1 MKRIALIICALLV
14 SVQALAQGFGVIA
27 GLTSSKASVRDFD
40 TRTVGRYHLG
50 VTANLPVIGNL
61 SLQPEILYNRKGAT
75 VNGRESLPGSKVTMG
90 YIEAGVQLQLNLWEG
105 DTRLYGFL
113 EPFVGYGLNDKLSRG
128 DALARNR
135 WYSLHKPEGGFALG
149 AGIRLMD
156 HLQGSAKL
164 YWNLGPLYNAQ
175 GRIDWSDAK
184 AILVNDIASFFKD
197 GNNFNGM
204 SLSLT
209 YYF

>member
-1 MKRIALIICALLV
+1 MKRIALIVSALLV
-14 SVQALAQGFGVIA
+14 SFAAYSQGFGVVA
-27 GLTSSKASVRDFD
+27 GLTSSNASVRDFD
-40 TRTVGRYHLG
+40 TKTIGRYHIG
-50 VTANLPVIGNL
+50 VTANLPLVGSL

-75 VNGRESLPGSKVTMG
+75 VNDRESVPGAKVAMG
-90 YIEAGVQLQLNLWEG
+90 YLEIGAQMQLSLWDG

-113 EPFVGYGLNDKLSRG
+113 EPFVGYGLNDNLRRG
-128 DALARNR
+128 EAGVRNR

-149 AGIRLMD
+149 AGLQLFD
-156 HLQGSAKL
+156 HLQASAKV

-175 GRIDWSDAK
+175 GKIDWSDAK
-184 AILVNDIASFFKD
+184 ATLVNDIASLFKD